1 MLDQRDFDL
10 AGVDPVPA
18 HLHLVILP
26 PEDLEAAVG
35 LQPSDV
41 SRAVRAHLRVG
52 GVGEEHRPGEVRLT
66 PVSRGEVAA
75 PHDDLTGLAGG
86 HRVPGVVAEH
96 DLDTIE
102 RVAGRNSPGGQGRV
116 LVDPVRGDAVG
127 FARAVA
133 RDEHAVG
140 AKMPA
145 EPLDVLPV
153 EGLAAEPH
161 DPDRREA
168 NLRAEARDQMAD
180 GGHDRTQ
187 DRDLLVIDP
196 ARELAEP
203 RASEV
208 EGQQGR
214 TAEQGGQD
222 ITETRAKGG

>member
-1 MLDQRDFDL
+1 MRNDIGREAGLPIRVGPGRHHRFTDRRMLDQRDFDL
-10 AGVDPVPA
+10 AGVHPVPA
-18 HLHLVILP
+18 HLHLVIPP

-41 SRAVRAHLRVG
+41 SRTVSVHLRVG
-52 GVGEEHRPGEVRLT
+52 GVGEEHRAGEVRLT
-66 PVSRGEVAA
+66 PVSRGEMAA

-86 HRVPGVVAEH
+86 HRMPGVVEEH

-116 LVDPVRGDAVG
+116 LVDAVRGDAAG

-133 RDEHAVG
+133 RDENAVR

-161 DPDRREA
+161 DPDRRK
-168 NLRAEARDQMAD
+168 
-180 GGHDRTQ
+180 RTSGP
-187 DRDLLVIDP
+187 R
-196 ARELAEP
+196 LAT
-203 RASEV
+203 RWRIVVTTAH
-208 EGQQGR
+208 R
-214 TAEQGGQD
+214 TE
-222 ITETRAKGG
+222 IFS